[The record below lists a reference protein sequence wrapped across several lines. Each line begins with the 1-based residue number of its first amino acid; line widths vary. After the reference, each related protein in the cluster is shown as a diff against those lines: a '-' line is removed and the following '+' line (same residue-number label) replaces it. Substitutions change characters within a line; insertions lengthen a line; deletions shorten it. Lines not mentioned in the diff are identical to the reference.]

1 MMDEQLTL
9 ILFTILLSC
18 LAFYLVLSQLS
29 FKPSSKQFNS
39 SSRVLLV
46 TAHPDDEVMFFG
58 PTILGLL
65 SAGCQL
71 YLLVLSP
78 GREPGHTRKQEL
90 YRSCHILGLASQN
103 IVIVRHTKLRDDPS
117 VRWREELVSSIVTR
131 QVTSLNI
138 DTVITFD
145 RQGVSGHKNH
155 IALYYGVLC
164 SALENVT
171 TTVYSLTSVN
181 ILRKY
186 SSVLDVPM
194 SFLLCPTVFVSS
206 LAQWWTIQRAMMAHH
221 SQYTWFRKL
230 YMVFSR
236 YTLINTLELSGKP
249 RAVSNAGT

>member
-1 MMDEQLTL
+1 MEEQLTL
-9 ILFTILLSC
+9 ILFTILVSC
-18 LAFYLVLSQLS
+18 FTFYLVLTQLS
-29 FKPSSKQFNS
+29 SRQSSKQFNKN
-39 SSRVLLV
+39 SRVLLV

-65 SAGCQL
+65 SKGCEV

-90 YRSCHILGLASQN
+90 YRSCHILGLTTGN
-103 IVIVRHTKLRDDPS
+103 IVIVRHTKLRDDPG
-117 VRWREELVSSIVTR
+117 VRWREELVSNIVTR
-131 QVTSLNI
+131 YVTSLNI
-138 DTVITFD
+138 DTLITFD

-194 SFLLCPTVFVSS
+194 SYLLCLTVFVSS
-206 LAQWWTIQRAMMAHH
+206 LSQWWTIQKAMAAHN

-249 RAVSNAGT
+249 RAVSPANS

>member
-1 MMDEQLTL
+1 M
-9 ILFTILLSC
+9 
-18 LAFYLVLSQLS
+18 
-29 FKPSSKQFNS
+29 
-39 SSRVLLV
+39 
-46 TAHPDDEVMFFG
+46 
-58 PTILGLL
+58 
-65 SAGCQL
+65 
-71 YLLVLSP
+71 
-78 GREPGHTRKQEL
+78 TR
-90 YRSCHILGLASQN
+90 H
-103 IVIVRHTKLRDDPS
+103 
-117 VRWREELVSSIVTR
+117 
-131 QVTSLNI
+131 VTSLNI

-171 TTVYSLTSVN
+171 TSVYSLTSVN

-194 SFLLCPTVFVSS
+194 SFLLCPMVFVSS
-206 LAQWWTIQRAMMAHH
+206 LAQWWTIQRAMMAHR

-249 RAVSNAGT
+249 RAVSNVST